1 MSALADFWFC
11 RIGGTIDKTVTPHE
25 YSGGD
30 ISRIDE
36 VPRRWRNEVRDIIE
50 SNAVQ
55 ATESD
60 SEPVS
65 EQEGTE
71 VQEGAS
77 EASGTVTD
85 LSGMTK
91 SDLIQYADDHGV
103 HVLQSWTKAEIIA
116 AIREAE

>member
-30 ISRIDE
+30 ISKIDK
-36 VPRRWRNEVRDIIE
+36 VPRMWRNEVRDIIE

-71 VQEGAS
+71 VQEETS
-77 EASGTVTD
+77 EASETTTELEDGD
-85 LSGMTK
+85 
-91 SDLIQYADDHGV
+91 A
-103 HVLQSWTKAEIIA
+103 
-116 AIREAE
+116 